1 MGEILALW
9 KSIVEFPLTSVKPG
23 YYSMCWRFKCSLYL
37 LGQVSCLHN
46 ATDLRSYITVGPGKS
61 LQFAEMNVFLQE
73 SLLLTLR
80 IGIVSLLQVRSR
92 YAMKVKIQKHVILL
106 KKCEE
111 SMVQICDTV
120 TLSSWQVHLYLVML
134 SLVEVH
140 NRAANYFKPT
150 SPINNFRNTH
160 TRNAYT
166 QLRMSFTITYAFHV
180 KWVHEPQELTS
191 PQRKE
196 SQTRICSFK
205 QAFPFSVGD
214 DDVFHSRSL
223 GDIMPLRCHDQHTLT
238 SSQCLDAL

>member
-9 KSIVEFPLTSVKPG
+9 KSIVKFPLTSVKPG

-92 YAMKVKIQKHVILL
+92 YAMKVTIQKHVILL

-150 SPINNFRNTH
+150 SPINKFQKYPH
-160 TRNAYT
+160 SKC
-166 QLRMSFTITYAFHV
+166 LHTITYVLHNNLCFSCKVGTWAPRV
-180 KWVHEPQELTS
+180 NLAAKK
-191 PQRKE
+191 RK
-196 SQTRICSFK
+196 
-205 QAFPFSVGD
+205 P
-214 DDVFHSRSL
+214 
-223 GDIMPLRCHDQHTLT
+223 DQNM
-238 SSQCLDAL
+238 QF